1 MELHSAYGVSLP
13 EKNWIPAPRY
23 LMRRNRILN
32 LLQEITPGSWLEI
45 GCGAGALLFD
55 LSQKGFNCSIL
66 EHSSHALTLVDAVR
80 KEYGFALDIYTQP
93 QDIPAELFDCVGAFE
108 VLEHIEDDTAALR
121 QWSQWLCKD
130 GLLLLSVPAH
140 MQKWNA
146 SDTWAGHF
154 RRYEKN
160 QLIEMLK
167 NAGLEV
173 EHFECYGFPLAN
185 MIDPLRSRIR
195 ASEIA
200 RDDRKD
206 NNHERDKATAQSGTN
221 RKTETRMYPLLKS
234 LPGRLIMDMAFRIQT
249 LFLNMDLGNG
259 YLVVARKK

>member
-55 LSQKGFNCSIL
+55 LSQKGFSCSIL
-66 EHSSHALTLVDAVR
+66 EHSPHALTLVDAVR

-93 QDIPAELFDCVGAFE
+93 QNIPSELFDYIGAFE
-108 VLEHIEDDTAALR
+108 VLEHIEDDTTALC
-121 QWSQWLCKD
+121 QWLQWLRKD
-130 GLLLLSVPAH
+130 GLLFLSVPAH
-140 MQKWNA
+140 MRQRTA
-146 SDTWAGHF
+146 TDTWAGHY
-154 RRYEKN
+154 RRYEKK
-160 QLIEMLK
+160 QLVETLEA
-167 NAGLEV
+167 AGLEI
-173 EHFECYGFPLAN
+173 ERCECYGFPLAN
-185 MIDPLRSRIR
+185 MIAPFRSRMH
-195 ASEIA
+195 AAEMA
-200 RDDRKD
+200 RDNQEGNDHK
-206 NNHERDKATAQSGTN
+206 RDSATTQSGTN

-234 LPGRLIMDMAFRIQT
+234 LPGRLLMDMAFRLQT